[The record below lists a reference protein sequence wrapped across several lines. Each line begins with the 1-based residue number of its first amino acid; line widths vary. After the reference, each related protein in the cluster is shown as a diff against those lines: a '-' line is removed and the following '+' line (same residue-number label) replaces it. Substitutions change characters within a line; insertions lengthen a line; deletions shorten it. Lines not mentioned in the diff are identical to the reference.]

1 MSISYIAKKKL
12 FTIHTVHSTWQ
23 MKVGRYGHLLHVY
36 YGKRT
41 EDTDLS
47 YLIREM
53 DRGFCGYPYEARD
66 DRGYSL
72 DTLPQEYP
80 CFGAGDYRTACLHV
94 IHADGSQ
101 AAELRY
107 VSHRI
112 YEGRYSLPGLPS
124 VRASDTEAQTLEIFL
139 RDRNSGLEVILY

>member
-107 VSHRI
+107 VSDLRGEI
-112 YEGRYSLPGLPS
+112 QPSRPS
-124 VRASDTEAQTLEIFL
+124 VGSCL
-139 RDRNSGLEVILY
+139 RYGGTDAGDLPAG